1 MKKNVAKVLLG
12 IVVIVVLMIISGC
25 VYTVQPNQHV
35 AVRQF
40 GRIVKI
46 ESEPGLKFKTPF
58 VQNIQRI
65 SSATTLYDVPLSDV
79 ITRDKKSMIA
89 DNYVL
94 WKVGVKCYIFT
105 NKCFTVIQNTNTCL
119 LNNPWPKTS

>member
-1 MKKNVAKVLLG
+1 MKKNIAKVLLG

-46 ESEPGLKFKTPF
+46 ESEPGL
-58 VQNIQRI
+58 
-65 SSATTLYDVPLSDV
+65 
-79 ITRDKKSMIA
+79 
-89 DNYVL
+89 
-94 WKVGVKCYIFT
+94 
-105 NKCFTVIQNTNTCL
+105 
-119 LNNPWPKTS
+119 